1 MEKNLSMREIFV
13 PGTENSKRRKEKK
26 MTEALTVKKLY
37 TLDQT
42 IAKDI
47 FEGVTYPWEVLP
59 KISSFILELGKTLSE
74 DEYEKRGENVWI
86 AKSAKVAPTAFIN
99 GPAIIGKDA
108 EVRHC
113 AFIRGNAIVGEGAV
127 VGNSTELK
135 NVILFNK
142 VQVPHYNYVGD
153 SVLGYKSHMGA
164 GSITS
169 NVKSDKKLVVVKAD
183 GEKIETGMKKFGAM
197 LGDEVE
203 VGCGSVLNPG
213 TVVGSH
219 SNIYPLSSVR
229 GFVPAYSIYK
239 KQGEVAEKQGE

>member
-1 MEKNLSMREIFV
+1 ML
-13 PGTENSKRRKEKK
+13 
-26 MTEALTVKKLY
+26 EALTVKENY
-37 TLDQT
+37 SLDQT

-47 FEGVTYPWEVLP
+47 FNGVTYPWEVLP
-59 KISSFILELGKTLSE
+59 KISSFILELGATLSE
-74 DEYEKRGENVWI
+74 DEYEKRGENVWV

-153 SVLGYKSHMGA
+153 SILGYKSHMGA

-169 NVKSDKKLVVVKAD
+169 NVKSDKKLVVVKA
-183 GEKIETGMKKFGAM
+183 GEEKIETGMKKFGAM

-213 TVVGSH
+213 TVVGNH

-229 GFVPAYSIYK
+229 GFVPANSIYK
-239 KQGEVAEKQGE
+239 KQGEVVTKEKKDNRK